1 MSTGDSIP
9 LSGRSCHNLDRVRER
24 EKEKKCLVVE
34 LCLIKLIIYY
44 FKVACYCTLLSQA
57 EKNKRTNSYISM
69 YSPCIQRKRC
79 TKLFLLDGVQ
89 LISAVLARKSS
100 ICCSEHQK

>member
-57 EKNKRTNSYISM
+57 EKNKFVYGSLGKDRNIPSV
-69 YSPCIQRKRC
+69 SPA
-79 TKLFLLDGVQ
+79 D
-89 LISAVLARKSS
+89 
-100 ICCSEHQK
+100 